1 MNTTVSMILASA
13 SPRRKELLRYLV
25 PHFEVMPADIDEE
38 TLPTTC
44 SLFEQPLYLAE
55 KKAAALAT
63 QHPDALI
70 LGCDTAVFASGL
82 ILGKP
87 KSERDAFRMLRMLSG
102 KTHTV
107 VTGCCL
113 QQNNR
118 KRVFCETTAVTFYP
132 LTDTEIDAYLAT
144 GEPFDKA
151 GAYGIQGYG
160 RCLVREIHGCYDNVV
175 GLPVARLKRELEAF
189 LSSIDV
195 NF

>member
-1 MNTTVSMILASA
+1 M
-13 SPRRKELLRYLV
+13 
-25 PHFEVMPADIDEE
+25 
-38 TLPTTC
+38 
-44 SLFEQPLYLAE
+44 
-55 KKAAALAT
+55 
-63 QHPDALI
+63 
-70 LGCDTAVFASGL
+70 
-82 ILGKP
+82 
-87 KSERDAFRMLRMLSG
+87 
-102 KTHTV
+102 
-107 VTGCCL
+107 
-113 QQNNR
+113 
-118 KRVFCETTAVTFYP
+118 FCEKTAVTFYP